1 MICLRQRGCPV
12 ICASL
17 VLVGRAHGR
26 SPEAFFVRRRGEH
39 LHVAADAD
47 VTVARETQTG
57 CSILKR
63 NRRSRRQDTARAR
76 LSYVHAILWFW
87 LTATVRLS
95 ARVGVDGGWARA
107 PSKMQV
113 LSLPIYRNPIASRRN
128 HMSSEHTPYFT
139 LNSIVYIGQRTL
151 HLGKRYLNS
160 HTATRHVVFC
170 QSESSPPADI
180 TPPQAD
186 DPFCSSTDHQ
196 DLGHGDNRGAMLL
209 PYNWAAPGVSQPH
222 RTHLVANHRPTALRL
237 NTNPAL

>member
-1 MICLRQRGCPV
+1 
-12 ICASL
+12 
-17 VLVGRAHGR
+17 
-26 SPEAFFVRRRGEH
+26 
-39 LHVAADAD
+39 
-47 VTVARETQTG
+47 
-57 CSILKR
+57 
-63 NRRSRRQDTARAR
+63 
-76 LSYVHAILWFW
+76 
-87 LTATVRLS
+87 
-95 ARVGVDGGWARA
+95 
-107 PSKMQV
+107 MQV

-128 HMSSEHTPYFT
+128 YMSSEHTPYFT

-151 HLGKRYLNS
+151 HRSKRYLNS

-237 NTNPAL
+237 NTNPALQSTCSYDVCPNRVHLTQSTATFTGFNAICTHACST